1 MPRKP
6 DDKNRRATK
15 VNPTRSGVR
24 TGNPQLKSRDSSDER
39 DSPQQR
45 APRRRAAL
53 RAKKGERRGG

>member
-1 MPRKP
+1 MPRKL

-24 TGNPQLKSRDSSDER
+24 TGNPQLKSRDSGEER
-39 DSPQQR
+39 DSPPQR

-53 RAKKGERRGG
+53 RVQKGERRGR